1 MTHETGETAGGRIYG
16 FGIIGCGVISD
27 THLQAIQSLPNARVV
42 AVCDTRPD
50 LAQAQAAAYGA
61 VPYTDCA
68 QMLQRDDLDV
78 VNVVTPSGLHAR
90 LGRQVARAGKHVI
103 TTKPID
109 ITLEAID
116 SLIAACRDHGVKLGV
131 MLQLRSY
138 PFFRRIESAVREGK
152 LGRLYYGAAI
162 VPWFRSHEYYAQGW
176 QGTRA
181 LDGGGA
187 LMNQSIHYIDLL
199 LALMGKASEV
209 CGFADNLA
217 HEIEVED
224 LATAA
229 VKFASGAHGVIQ
241 GTTLTYEGLP
251 ARLELHGSRGN
262 VRVVGEDLQLW
273 QIEGEE
279 TYYDPEAGLH
289 KGGAADPKSGMVG
302 YAVQAHAEQI
312 ADVLAAIE
320 EEREPKLSGEEARR
334 AVELILAIYQSSAER
349 RFIKL

>member
-1 MTHETGETAGGRIYG
+1 MMQASGSTGRTYG
-16 FGIIGCGVISD
+16 FGVIGCGVISD

-50 LAQAQAAAYGA
+50 LAEAQAQAYGA
-61 VPYTDCA
+61 VAYTDCTE
-68 QMLQRDDLDV
+68 MLRRDDLDV
-78 VNVVTPSGLHAR
+78 INVVTPSGLHAK
-90 LGRQVARAGKHVI
+90 LGIQVAEAGKHVI

-131 MLQLRSY
+131 VLQMRSY
-138 PFFRRIESAVREGK
+138 PFFRRLESAVREGK
-152 LGRLYYGAAI
+152 LGRLLYGVAV
-162 VPWFRSHEYYAQGW
+162 VPWYRSHEYYAKGW

-199 LALMGKASEV
+199 LALMGNAAEV

-217 HEIEVED
+217 HDIEVED
-224 LATAA
+224 IGTAA
-229 VKFASGAHGVIQ
+229 VKFASGAHGLIQ
-241 GTTLTYEGLP
+241 GTTLTYQGLP
-251 ARLELHGSRGN
+251 ARLEIYGTQGN

-273 QIEGEE
+273 QVEGEE
-279 TYYDPEAGLH
+279 TYFAPEAGQV
-289 KGGAADPKSGMVG
+289 KGGASDPKSGMAG
-302 YAVQAHAEQI
+302 FAVQAHAEQI

-320 EEREPKLSGEEARR
+320 EDREPKLNGEEARR

-349 RFIKL
+349 RFIRL